1 MAFQEIIPTRGKG
14 GNRAAYHASY
24 KVMKNGVGIL
34 LITAAGMEKLAS
46 LGRTA
51 TAADRVRTFHD
62 PATGRIA
69 LRWEATGPFKLRQAA
84 KSSKALAL
92 GSRTLA
98 VGLANPET
106 YLMEGGEGFDVVLVP
121 VK

>member
-1 MAFQEIIPTRGKG
+1 MAFEEIIPTRGKG

-51 TAADRVRTFHD
+51 TATDRVRTFHD
-62 PATGRIA
+62 PATGCIA
-69 LRWEATGPFKLRQAA
+69 LRWEATGPFKLRHTATNRQDCRFGPAA
-84 KSSKALAL
+84 KQTAQRA
-92 GSRTLA
+92 RA
-98 VGLANPET
+98 
-106 YLMEGGEGFDVVLVP
+106 
-121 VK
+121 

>member
-1 MAFQEIIPTRGKG
+1 
-14 GNRAAYHASY
+14 
-24 KVMKNGVGIL
+24 VGIL
-34 LITAAGMEKLAS
+34 LITATGMEKLAS

-84 KSSKALAL
+84 TNRQDLAIRTE
-92 GSRTLA
+92 SRSDCRPTGVRA
-98 VGLANPET
+98 QEVPESGAARPWPWAAAPWRWGWRT
-106 YLMEGGEGFDVVLVP
+106 RAP
-121 VK
+121 T